1 MTTFLIAAITADGF
15 IARHSRHLADW
26 TSKEDKQFFTQKTK
40 EAGVVI
46 MGLNTFRTIGRP
58 LGGRHNIVYAPASPA
73 GRPPEEKLQGV
84 EITQENPKDLL
95 ARLEQK
101 GYKQAAI
108 CGGATIY
115 TMFMEAGVVDK
126 LYLTV
131 EPVLFG
137 AGIGLFTKELDVRL
151 TLQSVQKL
159 NEQSTLFEYNIMK

>member
-1 MTTFLIAAITADGF
+1 MKNEKGNMTTFLIAAITADGF

-40 EAGVVI
+40 
-46 MGLNTFRTIGRP
+46 
-58 LGGRHNIVYAPASPA
+58 
-73 GRPPEEKLQGV
+73 
-84 EITQENPKDLL
+84 
-95 ARLEQK
+95 
-101 GYKQAAI
+101 
-108 CGGATIY
+108 
-115 TMFMEAGVVDK
+115 EAGVVDK